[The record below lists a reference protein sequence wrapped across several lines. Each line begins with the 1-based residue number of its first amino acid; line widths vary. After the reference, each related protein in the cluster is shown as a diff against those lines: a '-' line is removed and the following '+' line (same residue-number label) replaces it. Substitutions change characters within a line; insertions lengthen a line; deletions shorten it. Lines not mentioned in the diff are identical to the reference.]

1 MSVYKVGKGRN
12 YERYVYD
19 ALHVMYEAG
28 ISYFTLADLAS
39 WAGLPVG
46 IFLRRY
52 LDFLVLEG
60 CLSVAAPQMV
70 AAHGARTYNLNSVAW
85 FGVIPDA

>member
-1 MSVYKVGKGRN
+1 MPQYKVGKGRN

-19 ALHVMYEAG
+19 ALCLMWEAG

-39 WAGLPVG
+39 WCGLPVG
-46 IFLRRY
+46 TSLRHY

-60 CLSVAAPQMV
+60 SLMVAPPQMV
-70 AAHGARTYNLNSVAW
+70 AVNGARTYNLNPVAW

>member
-1 MSVYKVGKGRN
+1 MPVYKVGKGRN

-19 ALHVMYEAG
+19 VLRVMYEAG
-28 ISYFTLADLAS
+28 LSYFTLADLAS
-39 WAGLPVG
+39 WSGLPVG
-46 IFLRRY
+46 KSLRDY

-60 CLSVAAPQMV
+60 CLAVAAPQMV
-70 AAHGARTYNLNSVAW
+70 APHGARTYNLNSVAW